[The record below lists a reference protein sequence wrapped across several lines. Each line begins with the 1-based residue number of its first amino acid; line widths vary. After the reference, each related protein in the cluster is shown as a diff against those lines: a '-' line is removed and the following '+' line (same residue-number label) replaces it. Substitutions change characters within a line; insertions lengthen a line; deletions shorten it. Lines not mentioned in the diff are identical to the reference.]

1 MTQFIQQVVI
11 GLSDGTIFAILALAL
26 VIVNRVTGTIN
37 FAQGEMATLSA
48 FVAWMASSQ
57 FGWPYPIAFAFALL
71 ASFLLGSGLQAALV
85 RPVAK
90 RGGFALIL
98 LTIGLFYLVN
108 GVTGMIWGYQTRSF
122 PSPFDNRPVDVFGVY
137 LPQRQIAILVTVIV
151 LVALCAAFFRMT
163 NFGLAMRAAALQPT
177 ESELVG
183 ISVFKVQAVGW
194 GIAASVGAVAGV
206 LIAPVQFL
214 EPNMLQPPLLF
225 AFAAVVLGGTDSM
238 VGAIVGGLLV
248 GVIVD
253 FSNYLVPD
261 LQTLNA
267 VIAFGVIVAV
277 LYIKPNGLFGR
288 PVSHRA

>member
-1 MTQFIQQVVI
+1 MTQFIQQLVI

-48 FVAWMASSQ
+48 FVAWAAASE
-57 FGWPYPIAFAFALL
+57 FGWPYPLAFGFALV

-90 RGGFALIL
+90 TGGFGLIL
-98 LTIGLFYLVN
+98 LTIGLFYLIN
-108 GVTGMIWGYQTRSF
+108 GVVGAIWGYTPKSF
-122 PSPFDNRPVDVFGVY
+122 PSPFDNRPVNVFGVF
-137 LPQRQIAILVTVIV
+137 LPQRQIAILVIAIV
-151 LVALCAAFFRMT
+151 LVILCAAFFRLT

-177 ESELVG
+177 ESQLVG
-183 ISVFKVQAVGW
+183 ISVHKVQAVGW
-194 GIAASVGAVAGV
+194 GIAASVGGVAGI

-238 VGAIVGGLLV
+238 VGSIVGGLLV
-248 GVIVD
+248 GVIIT
-253 FSNYLVPD
+253 FSNYLMPD

-277 LYIKPNGLFGR
+277 LYVKPNGLFGR
-288 PVSHRA
+288 PVAHRA